1 MTGLVDH
8 DAATNRATVRAGTR
22 LVDLGPALAAIGQ
35 EMDNLP
41 DINKQSVA
49 GAMSTGTHGTG
60 RGIPAVHG
68 SVIAMR
74 LATPSGEV
82 IACDAT
88 TRPGIF
94 NHARRGGGAHHGSEA
109 G

>member
-1 MTGLVDH
+1 MTGLVYH
-8 DAATNRATVRAGTR
+8 DAATNRATVRAETR
-22 LVDLGPALAAIGQ
+22 FVDLGPALAAIGQ

-74 LATPSGEV
+74 LATPSGAV
-82 IACDAT
+82 IDRDAPP
-88 TRPGIF
+88 RPDKS
-94 NHARRGGGAHHGSEA
+94 NAHRRGAR
-109 G
+109 